1 MVFVKNWPFLFR
13 FIILGKIVQRNV
25 FYDILKRKDAL
36 LGYKNKK
43 FKKSKNWRFSKGSM
57 VFVKNWPFFHR
68 FILGNIVRR
77 NVFYDIL
84 ERKNAFLGSKSKK
97 LKESQNWRFFKGSMV
112 LIKNWPFYRLFILG
126 NIRALIKSRRGKK
139 RCVKRKTWVRFNS

>member
-43 FKKSKNWRFSKGSM
+43 FEKSKN
-57 VFVKNWPFFHR
+57 
-68 FILGNIVRR
+68 
-77 NVFYDIL
+77 
-84 ERKNAFLGSKSKK
+84 
-97 LKESQNWRFFKGSMV
+97 
-112 LIKNWPFYRLFILG
+112 
-126 NIRALIKSRRGKK
+126 
-139 RCVKRKTWVRFNS
+139 